1 MSYRESDRRRWQRER
16 FRRRERAARARIKDL
31 AAHLQQWLDEPEGD
45 VIWEDLGDDHKGS
58 SWAGRGRLYR
68 DRDRGRLGGVCAGLA
83 QYYRM
88 RLWKVRAIALV
99 AVFIIP
105 TVMVIAYVLALIFL
119 PNAPAYQQSSYFE
132 RSARTNKKRARRDTY
147 GAGADTFT
155 DASRSEGRE
164 GLAPSQA
171 SVKRTKTKFQDLEA
185 RLQEMEAYVTS
196 RRFKTDRAFRDLESS

>member
-16 FRRRERAARARIKDL
+16 FSRRERAARARIKDL
-31 AAHLQQWLDEPEGD
+31 AAQLQQWLDEPEGD
-45 VIWEDLGDDHKGS
+45 VIWEDLGDDHERS
-58 SWAGRGRLYR
+58 TWAGRGRLYR

-88 RLWKVRAIALV
+88 RLWKVRAIALI
-99 AVFIIP
+99 ALFIIP
-105 TVMVIAYVLALIFL
+105 TVMVIAYVLALICL

-147 GAGADTFT
+147 GAGPGAFT
-155 DASRSEGRE
+155 DARWSESREAP
-164 GLAPSQA
+164 APSQA

>member
-1 MSYRESDRRRWQRER
+1 M
-16 FRRRERAARARIKDL
+16 
-31 AAHLQQWLDEPEGD
+31 
-45 VIWEDLGDDHKGS
+45 
-58 SWAGRGRLYR
+58 
-68 DRDRGRLGGVCAGLA
+68 CAGLA

-147 GAGADTFT
+147 GTGPDAFT
-155 DASRSEGRE
+155 DARWSESRE

>member
-16 FRRRERAARARIKDL
+16 FSRRERAARARIKDL
-31 AAHLQQWLDEPEGD
+31 AAQLQQWLDEPEGD
-45 VIWEDLGDDHKGS
+45 VIWEDLGDDHKGL

-99 AVFIIP
+99 ALFIVP
-105 TVMVIAYVLALIFL
+105 TVMVIAYLLALMFL

-132 RSARTNKKRARRDTY
+132 RSARTSQKRARSDTR
-147 GAGADTFT
+147 GAGPGSFT
-155 DASRSEGRE
+155 DARWSESRE
-164 GLAPSQA
+164 APAQA

>member
-31 AAHLQQWLDEPEGD
+31 AAQLQQWLDEPEGD
-45 VIWEDLGDDHKGS
+45 VIWEDLGDDHKGL

-83 QYYRM
+83 QYFRM
-88 RLWKVRAIALV
+88 RLWKVRTIALV
-99 AVFIIP
+99 ALFIIP

-132 RSARTNKKRARRDTY
+132 RSARANKKRARRDTY

-155 DASRSEGRE
+155 DASRSEGLE
-164 GLAPSQA
+164 APAPSQA
-171 SVKRTKTKFQDLEA
+171 SVKRTKTKFHDLEA

>member
-1 MSYRESDRRRWQRER
+1 M
-16 FRRRERAARARIKDL
+16 L
-31 AAHLQQWLDEPEGD
+31 
-45 VIWEDLGDDHKGS
+45 WEDLGDDHERS
-58 SWAGRGRLYR
+58 TFAGRGRFYR

-99 AVFIIP
+99 ALFIIP
-105 TVMVIAYVLALIFL
+105 TVMVIAYALALIFL

-132 RSARTNKKRARRDTY
+132 RSARTNKKRARRDTP
-147 GAGADTFT
+147 GASADTFT
-155 DASRSEGRE
+155 DARWSESRE
-164 GLAPSQA
+164 APAQA

>member
-16 FRRRERAARARIKDL
+16 FSRRERAARARIKDL
-31 AAHLQQWLDEPEGD
+31 AAQLQQWLDEPEGD
-45 VIWEDLGDDHKGS
+45 VIWEDLGDDQKRS
-58 SWAGRGRLYR
+58 AWAGRGRLYR

-99 AVFIIP
+99 ALFIVP
-105 TVMVIAYVLALIFL
+105 TVMVIAYLLALMFL

-132 RSARTNKKRARRDTY
+132 RSARTSKKRTRRDTF
-147 GAGADTFT
+147 GAGQGAFT
-155 DASRSEGRE
+155 DTRWSESRE
-164 GLAPSQA
+164 AQAQA
-171 SVKRTKTKFQDLEA
+171 SVKRTKTKFQDLES

>member
-16 FRRRERAARARIKDL
+16 FSRRERAARARIKNL
-31 AAHLQQWLDEPEGD
+31 AAQLQQWLDEPEGD
-45 VIWEDLGDDHKGS
+45 VIWEDLGDDQKRS
-58 SWAGRGRLYR
+58 AWAGRGRLYR

-99 AVFIIP
+99 ALFIVP
-105 TVMVIAYVLALIFL
+105 TVMVIAYLLALMFL

-132 RSARTNKKRARRDTY
+132 RSARTSKKRARRDTY
-147 GAGADTFT
+147 GASPDAFT
-155 DASRSEGRE
+155 DARWSESPE
-164 GLAPSQA
+164 APVQA
-171 SVKRTKTKFQDLEA
+171 SVKRTKTKFQDLES

>member
-16 FRRRERAARARIKDL
+16 FRRREQTARARIKDL
-31 AAHLQQWLDEPEGD
+31 AAQLQQWLDEPEGD
-45 VIWEDLGDDHKGS
+45 VLWEDLGDDHKGS
-58 SWAGRGRLYR
+58 AWAGRGRLYR
-68 DRDRGRLGGVCAGLA
+68 DRDRGRLCGVCAGLA

-99 AVFIIP
+99 ALFIVP
-105 TVMVIAYVLALIFL
+105 TVMVIAYLLALMFL

-132 RSARTNKKRARRDTY
+132 RSARTSQKRARSDAR
-147 GAGADTFT
+147 GAGPGSFT
-155 DASRSEGRE
+155 DARWSESPE
-164 GLAPSQA
+164 APAQA

>member
-16 FRRRERAARARIKDL
+16 FSRRERAARARIKDL
-31 AAHLQQWLDEPEGD
+31 AAQLQQWLDEPEGD

-58 SWAGRGRLYR
+58 TWAGRGRLYR

-99 AVFIIP
+99 ALFIVP
-105 TVMVIAYVLALIFL
+105 TVMVIAYLLALMFL

-132 RSARTNKKRARRDTY
+132 RSARTSQKRARSDTR
-147 GAGADTFT
+147 GAGPGSLT
-155 DASRSEGRE
+155 DARWSESRE
-164 GLAPSQA
+164 APAQA

>member
-31 AAHLQQWLDEPEGD
+31 AAQLQQWLDEPEGD
-45 VIWEDLGDDHKGS
+45 VIWEDLGDDHKGL

-83 QYYRM
+83 QYFRM
-88 RLWKVRAIALV
+88 RLWKVRTIALV
-99 AVFIIP
+99 ALFIIP

-132 RSARTNKKRARRDTY
+132 RSARANKKRARRDTY

-155 DASRSEGRE
+155 DARRSEGRE
-164 GLAPSQA
+164 APAPSQA
-171 SVKRTKTKFQDLEA
+171 SVKRTKTKFHDLEA

>member
-1 MSYRESDRRRWQRER
+1 M
-16 FRRRERAARARIKDL
+16 ARARIKDL
-31 AAHLQQWLDEPEGD
+31 VAQLQQWLDEPYGD

-83 QYYRM
+83 QYFRM

-99 AVFIIP
+99 ALFIIP

-147 GAGADTFT
+147 GAGVDIFT
-155 DASRSEGRE
+155 CSPR
-164 GLAPSQA
+164 
-171 SVKRTKTKFQDLEA
+171 
-185 RLQEMEAYVTS
+185 YVWS
-196 RRFKTDRAFRDLESS
+196 RRRYLHRCSLVGKSRGASPVPSICETDED